1 MAKIQTL
8 KNKDDVIIYPQTHG
22 AAVFVNEGELL
33 QDKIESYLVSEE
45 VGEVE
50 DVNVT
55 AELTSNKVIS
65 IGDTSTDLQYPS
77 AKAVYDFV
85 ENQMEN
91 VNIDLSDYA
100 TKTEIPTQTSQLE
113 NNSGFIT
120 TIPEEYITET
130 KLNSKG
136 YITDFSEIDPTVPEH
151 VKNIT
156 QDDITNWNN
165 KAENSNIPIITSGTE
180 DLEAG
185 VSSLANGAIH
195 VIYE

>member
-22 AAVFVNEGELL
+22 MAVFVNEGELL

-55 AELTSNKVIS
+55 AELTSNKVTS

-91 VNIDLSDYA
+91 SDYA
-100 TKTEIPTQTSQLE
+100 TKAEIPTQTSQLK

-130 KLNSKG
+130 ELNSKG
-136 YITDFSEIDPTVPEH
+136 YITDFSETDPTVPEY

-156 QDDITNWNN
+156 QNDITNWNN
-165 KAENSNIPIITSGTE
+165 KAEINNIPNITSQST

-185 VSSLANGAIH
+185 VSELATGHI
-195 VIYE
+195 VLVYEE